1 MEIEESEVKKE
12 SEVKQGDD
20 LPEQVSNNVIPFRNN
35 KSNENKDNKTETASL
50 KTDAELK
57 NSILEVAKSLI
68 NDYEKFTLLDYSNLK
83 VAVDEYAKILVE
95 NKKYLD
101 SYRVIHSKIHIDEG
115 IKLRFLADM
124 GKATEQDC
132 SLQILDFIEIIET
145 IQ

>member
-12 SEVKQGDD
+12 AEASKEDD
-20 LPEQVSNNVIPFRNN
+20 LQAQVGNNVIPFRSN
-35 KSNENKDNKTETASL
+35 KNKDSQDNKNEPANI
-50 KTDAELK
+50 KTDTNIK
-57 NSILEVAKSLI
+57 VTILEAAKSLI

-83 VAVDEYAKILVE
+83 VAVDGYAKILVE

-124 GKATEQDC
+124 GKANEQEC
-132 SLQILDFIEIIET
+132 SLHILDFIEIIET

>member
-1 MEIEESEVKKE
+1 MEIEESDVKNVDEPKKDEV
-12 SEVKQGDD
+12 SEAHVI
-20 LPEQVSNNVIPFRNN
+20 NNVIPFRPN
-35 KSNENKDNKTETASL
+35 KSKENQEEKSEPGNISTNTNIKVT
-50 KTDAELK
+50 
-57 NSILEVAKSLI
+57 ILEAAKSLI

-124 GKATEQDC
+124 GKATEQEC
-132 SLQILDFIEIIET
+132 SLHILDFIEIIET